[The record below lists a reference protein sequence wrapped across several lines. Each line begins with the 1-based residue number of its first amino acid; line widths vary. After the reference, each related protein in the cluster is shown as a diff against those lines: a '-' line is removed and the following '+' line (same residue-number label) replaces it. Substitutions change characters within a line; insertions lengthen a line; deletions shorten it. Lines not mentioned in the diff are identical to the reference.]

1 MTNVARNAVS
11 RGIGGSLMGST
22 GCMMGQ
28 GLYIPNISY
37 DGRETKSVKKPG
49 DAAAL
54 NKPKLKLQIS

>member
-1 MTNVARNAVS
+1 
-11 RGIGGSLMGST
+11 
-22 GCMMGQ
+22 MMGQ